1 VKGYPVIG
9 RILTV
14 AGIGITV
21 LAGLLALAVTSTV
34 GIAAGYQPSVQEYN
48 HANVL
53 IGLTLSRWLAG
64 AGATLALGGV
74 AIVLWRRLR
83 R

>member
-1 VKGYPVIG
+1 MIG
-9 RILTV
+9 RMLIV
-14 AGIGITV
+14 IGIGIVV

-64 AGATLALGGV
+64 AGAMLALGG
-74 AIVLWRRLR
+74 AIVALR
-83 R
+83 RRRRR

>member
-1 VKGYPVIG
+1 MLI
-9 RILTV
+9 V
-14 AGIGITV
+14 AGIGIVV

-64 AGATLALGGV
+64 AGAMLALGGGIV
-74 AIVLWRRLR
+74 ALRRRLR